1 MSSKVIRFDW
11 ASQRTINGDSSCLD
25 FLRFLNTEKAFD
37 ALITPHCN
45 LNMCLLFE
53 TTAGEEL
60 TTFGE
65 QPSDGIEAFLALI
78 FKCRVKVLDYGTIK
92 ITK

>member
-1 MSSKVIRFDW
+1 
-11 ASQRTINGDSSCLD
+11 
-25 FLRFLNTEKAFD
+25 
-37 ALITPHCN
+37 
-45 LNMCLLFE
+45 MCLLFE

-78 FKCRVKVLDYGTIK
+78 LKCRVKVLDYGTIK